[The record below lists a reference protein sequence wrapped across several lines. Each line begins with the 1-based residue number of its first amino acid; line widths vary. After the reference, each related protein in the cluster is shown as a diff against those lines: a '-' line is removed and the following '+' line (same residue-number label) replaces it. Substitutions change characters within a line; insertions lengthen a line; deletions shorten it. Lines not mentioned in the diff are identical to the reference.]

1 MSTSRFFFASRFGN
15 DGTAEL
21 HFWPGSRTM
30 LIKAA
35 DSPSAA
41 PYGMRHA
48 AHAGACGR
56 NVTWGSPS
64 PPEHFETA
72 DAEEEMPK
80 NKIGVLA
87 LVLALTMSVSCSRV
101 GKPSDDAIT
110 TDVKAK
116 MFSEPALRAATVNV
130 VSKQGEV
137 TLTGQVPDDAARLAA
152 YKIASETKGVTRVND
167 QMSVATAQI
176 SVPQAAAPT
185 REAARAKR
193 IAKAKP
199 SPKPEKPR
207 QTAAAAPASSMAE
220 PAAAVGPP
228 ATAPAPPPPQPVTVT
243 VPANAIVT
251 VRTIDS
257 IDSKTNQAGQVFK
270 ASLDAPIVVDNK
282 VIVPSGADAYVKLV
296 DAKSA
301 GRVTG
306 RSELGLELI
315 SIVFQGKTYNVVS
328 SDVKQSGTSR
338 SKQSAERIGGGA
350 ALGALIGAVAGGGKG
365 AAIGAAVGGGAGTGV
380 QVFTKGQQVKIP
392 SETRLDFT
400 LQQPLDITYLPEK
413 RSRQHSNANQAP
425 ADPNSQNPPTR

>member
-1 MSTSRFFFASRFGN
+1 
-15 DGTAEL
+15 
-21 HFWPGSRTM
+21 
-30 LIKAA
+30 
-35 DSPSAA
+35 
-41 PYGMRHA
+41 MR
-48 AHAGACGR
+48 
-56 NVTWGSPS
+56 
-64 PPEHFETA
+64 
-72 DAEEEMPK
+72 K

-87 LVLALTMSVSCSRV
+87 LALMLTMSVSCSRI

-110 TDVKAK
+110 TDIKAK
-116 MFSEPALRAATVNV
+116 MFSDPTLKTATVDV

-167 QMSVATAQI
+167 QMSLATAQI
-176 SVPQAAAPT
+176 SVPQAAAPI
-185 REAARAKR
+185 REAAPAKR
-193 IAKAKP
+193 AARTKSPPKA
-199 SPKPEKPR
+199 EKSR
-207 QTAAAAPASSMAE
+207 QSADASSASSMAE
-220 PAAAVGPP
+220 PVAAAAPT
-228 ATAPAPPPPQPVTVT
+228 AEAPALPPPPQPVTVT
-243 VPANAIVT
+243 VPVNTIVT

-257 IDSKTNQAGQVFK
+257 IDSKTNQAGQIFR
-270 ASLDAPIVVDNK
+270 ASLDAPIVVDNR
-282 VIVPSGADAYVKLV
+282 VIVPAGADAYVKLV

-306 RSELGLELI
+306 RSELGLELA

-338 SKQSAERIGGGA
+338 GKQSAERIGGGA

-400 LQQPLDITYLPEK
+400 LQQPLDITYLPGK
-413 RSRQHSNANQAP
+413 RSRQHSNADQAP
-425 ADPNSQNPPTR
+425 ADPNSQNPPSN

>member
-1 MSTSRFFFASRFGN
+1 
-15 DGTAEL
+15 
-21 HFWPGSRTM
+21 
-30 LIKAA
+30 
-35 DSPSAA
+35 
-41 PYGMRHA
+41 
-48 AHAGACGR
+48 
-56 NVTWGSPS
+56 
-64 PPEHFETA
+64 
-72 DAEEEMPK
+72 MPK

-116 MFSEPALRAATVNV
+116 MFSEPALKAATVDV

-220 PAAAVGPP
+220 PAAAAEPP
-228 ATAPAPPPPQPVTVT
+228 AAAPAAPAPPPPPPQPVTVT

-282 VIVPSGADAYVKLV
+282 VIVPASADAYVKLV

-338 SKQSAERIGGGA
+338 GKQSAERIGGGA

-400 LQQPLDITYLPEK
+400 LQQPLDITYLPGK
-413 RSRQHSNANQAP
+413 RTRQHSNVDPAT
-425 ADPNSQNPPTR
+425 ADPNSQNPPSN

>member
-1 MSTSRFFFASRFGN
+1 MTLLR
-15 DGTAEL
+15 
-21 HFWPGSRTM
+21 
-30 LIKAA
+30 
-35 DSPSAA
+35 
-41 PYGMRHA
+41 
-48 AHAGACGR
+48 
-56 NVTWGSPS
+56 VTPS

-116 MFSEPALRAATVNV
+116 MFSEPALKAATVDV

-207 QTAAAAPASSMAE
+207 QTAAAAPASSMTEPMAAAAP
-220 PAAAVGPP
+220 PAAAP
-228 ATAPAPPPPQPVTVT
+228 APPPPPQPVTVT
-243 VPANAIVT
+243 VPANTIVT

-328 SDVKQSGTSR
+328 SDVKQSGTS
-338 SKQSAERIGGGA
+338 SGKQSAERIGGGA

-400 LQQPLDITYLPEK
+400 LQQPLDITYLTYLPEK
-413 RSRQHSNANQAP
+413 RSRQHSNANQGP
-425 ADPNSQNPPTR
+425 ADPNSQNPPAR